1 MEELEVEEFFPPRF
15 WGLDPVFSA
24 KVKLNIGDVLTLAP
38 YPEFP
43 GECPKPGFQ
52 RATETMLWYFR
63 AGIYCI
69 GNHPVLGV
77 HVMGDVVSVKE
88 KSALITYEGK
98 V

>member
-1 MEELEVEEFFPPRF
+1 MELGQELEVEEFFPPRF

-52 RATETMLWYFR
+52 RATETMLWYFVQVYTALVIIR
-63 AGIYCI
+63 F
-69 GNHPVLGV
+69 
-77 HVMGDVVSVKE
+77 SVCM
-88 KSALITYEGK
+88 
-98 V
+98 